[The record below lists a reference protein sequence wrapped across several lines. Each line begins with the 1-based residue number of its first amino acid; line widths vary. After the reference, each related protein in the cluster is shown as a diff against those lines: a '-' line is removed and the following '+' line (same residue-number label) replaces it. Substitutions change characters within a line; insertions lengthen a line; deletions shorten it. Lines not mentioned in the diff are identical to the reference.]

1 MANYNRKAKGK
12 AKTRS
17 QPSQKRREEI
27 LKRTMDQNPNQKTMN
42 QQRDVGIREL
52 KDCTIRAVEGD
63 GRERTF
69 RLSFSSEAPYDRWF
83 GTEILDHSEGAVNL
97 ERLNS
102 IGVMLYNHD
111 RDAVIGKVERAW
123 LENGRG
129 EAEITFDSDD
139 ESEKIYQKV
148 KNKTLK
154 GVSVGYLVDSWEEV
168 MPNKQSADGRF
179 TGPCSIARKWTPFEI
194 SIVSVPAD
202 PSVGVGRSME
212 GGAADGVYGTYLRQ
226 LQYNLLTKKEEL
238 TMTREQ
244 MLARMN
250 EILSASNGRAMTA
263 EEQAEFDRLKRSV
276 ELYDL
281 TAASAAAGQ
290 SRAKDDEG
298 DGEGED
304 GGGGEG
310 DDDEDGKKAEA
321 AAKKALEA
329 ERSRVRQIQEMC
341 SGFGI
346 DSRQYVDNGDSVD
359 SVRAAVLEHL
369 QQNGAPIHS
378 GIRGGESGIDKFV
391 RDVSDALVMRG
402 GIHVEKPAEG
412 AGKLVGMSLKSILI
426 EAETLRGQG
435 EGLNRA
441 SNDELFQR
449 AFFNPESVFPAIL
462 DQTIEKAYKEGHKN
476 VEVTFDKFTKK
487 GSLPDFKTH
496 DNYYIAGPVGEF
508 LEVPESGE
516 LKHDVFGDE
525 KLPTRK
531 LKTYGRQFTLSRKA
545 FIDDDIGLVTSL
557 PARYAASARKT
568 INKQVFSIL
577 LKNPAIYDGVALFH
591 ANHKN
596 MLKAGTG
603 ITQEAVQTM
612 IMALATQKDQ
622 FGEAIIIN
630 PAQILVPSGLKF
642 DMYTLFNSPY
652 IETSDNTQAVNPLYQ
667 YRNGLEVIEDPT
679 INAMCGGMGNVMP
692 WFMFGSSSD
701 CDGIEV
707 DYLNGQEIPTIK
719 RSETVGQLG
728 FVWDIFLDWGI
739 SVMDYRSMVKNP
751 GVKVD
756 TKLEL
761 A

>member
-1 MANYNRKAKGK
+1 
-12 AKTRS
+12 
-17 QPSQKRREEI
+17 
-27 LKRTMDQNPNQKTMN
+27 MN

-97 ERLNS
+97 ERLSS
-102 IGVMLYNHD
+102 IGVVLYNHD
-111 RDAVIGKVERAW
+111 RDAVIGKVERVW

-250 EILSASNGRAMTA
+250 EILSAAKDRAMTA

-276 ELYDL
+276 ELFDL
-281 TAASAAAGQ
+281 TATSAAAGQ
-290 SRAKDDEG
+290 SRANDDEG
-298 DGEGED
+298 DGEGE
-304 GGGGEG
+304 GGDGEG
-310 DDDEDGKKAEA
+310 EDDEDGKKAEV

-369 QQNGAPIHS
+369 RQNGAPIHS

-426 EAETLRGQG
+426 EAETLRGRG

-476 VEVTFDKFTKK
+476 IEVTFDKFTKK

-568 INKQVFSIL
+568 INKQVFNIL

-596 MLKAGTG
+596 MLKTGTG

-679 INAMCGGMGNVMP
+679 INAMCGGMGNIMP

-739 SVMDYRSMVKNP
+739 SVMDYRSIVKNP